1 MSGLEVLGKLEEHRF
16 QILVQLLVG
25 LALNV
30 LRHFGFPSP
39 SVCTRNI
46 DLDETLEEA
55 LIRTL
60 QFQED
65 RLLFLEY
72 IFSGQREPLQVLCTK
87 IVREY
92 MWIAKYRPTKD
103 DLANPGFKETFKLS
117 TNQTRVS
124 VAFTALNSDAIRE
137 SSEIQKKLGIDSL
150 FGHVPEFGDSGTC
163 KHHMSEFG
171 DSNFSL
177 FRRVMLAHIR
187 RYRMYMLRTI
197 YSPKWTEEPNVW
209 FRKAIE
215 SGVETAER
223 NYETVVRES
232 GLQL

>member
-1 MSGLEVLGKLEEHRF
+1 MSGLKVLGKLEEHRF

-30 LRHFGFPSP
+30 LRRFGFPLP
-39 SVCTRNI
+39 SVCTPNI

-103 DLANPGFKETFKLS
+103 VLANPGFKETFKIS

-124 VAFTALNSDAIRE
+124 VAFAALNSDAIRE
-137 SSEIQKKLGIDSL
+137 SSEIQTKLGVDSL
-150 FGHVPEFGDSGTC
+150 FGHMP
-163 KHHMSEFG
+163 
-171 DSNFSL
+171 NFSL

-187 RYRMYMLRTI
+187 RYRMYLLRAI
-197 YSPKWTEEPNVW
+197 YSPKWTEELNVW
-209 FRKAIE
+209 FRRAIE
-215 SGVETAER
+215 SGVETAEMK
-223 NYETVVRES
+223 YETVVRES